1 MLLRLI
7 AGISLALG
15 LQGTEV
21 PAGTHVLLRAE
32 QTVSSRT
39 ARVGDRIHLQ
49 TAAPVSDGK
58 QIVVPAG
65 TYIDAEVIA
74 VKRSGRIKGEA
85 ELELRAKSLMFADGR
100 VRRVPS
106 MRVESPVPAKVRRDH
121 DRALGWGIA
130 LLAMFTVYSIEYGP
144 QPDFVVFGA
153 PGAALVSSVV
163 LRRGGEAEIRMGTLL
178 DGHFDQSVPL
188 D

>member
-1 MLLRLI
+1 MEI
-7 AGISLALG
+7 
-15 LQGTEV
+15 
-21 PAGTHVLLRAE
+21 PAGTHALLRSE
-32 QTVSSRT
+32 QTMSSRS

-49 TAAPVSDGK
+49 TAAPISDGK
-58 QIVVPAG
+58 QIVVPVG

-74 VKRSGRIKGEA
+74 VKRSGRLKGEA
-85 ELELRAKSLMFADGR
+85 ELELRAKSLIFADGR
-100 VRRVPS
+100 VRPIPS
-106 MRVESPVPAKVRRDH
+106 MRVESPVVAKVRRGH
-121 DRALGWGIA
+121 DRTLGWGIA

-163 LRRGGEAEIRMGTLL
+163 LRRGGEAEIRIGTLL
-178 DGHFDQSVPL
+178 DGYFDQAVSL